1 MEPLEVLAKSKLSGK
16 KTIAVMSAKGGVG
29 KSLVSALLSLA
40 ISSSNPTTLIDLDI
54 HTMAVTKLFG
64 LENKIH
70 EVTKRGIEPFTIGNL
85 GVISLG
91 GVVKDKYV
99 ILPGSNTRSVMQS
112 LIAYSVIEDVVVFDL
127 PPGLGDEVLL
137 LEHLTDFV
145 PVVVTTPSKVSV
157 KVVEYLIRYLTEKGK
172 IPSLLVNMAYYDCDG
187 NKKVRPFG
195 DERAVN
201 ELAKKYGLKY
211 AELPIDPSLEEY
223 IGRIDQYDG
232 VVRQK
237 VIEFSRDLLK
247 PRRDETS

>member
-29 KSLVSALLSLA
+29 KSLISALLSLA

-64 LENKIH
+64 LENKLH

-99 ILPGSNTRSVMQS
+99 ILSGSNNRSVMES
-112 LIAYSVIEDVVVFDL
+112 LIAYSVINDVVVFDL

-157 KVVEYLIRYLTEKGK
+157 KVVEYLVRYLTEKRK
-172 IPSLLVNMAYYDCDG
+172 RPHLVVNMAYYDCEG
-187 NKKVRPFG
+187 GKKVRPFG

-201 ELAKKYGLKY
+201 ELVKKYGLEY
-211 AELPIDPSLEEY
+211 TELPIDPLLEDY
-223 IGRIDQYDG
+223 IGRIDKYDG
-232 VVRQK
+232 VVKQK
-237 VIEFSRDLLK
+237 VIELARDLLK
-247 PRRDETS
+247 PRRDERS

>member
-16 KTIAVMSAKGGVG
+16 KSIAVMSAKGGVG
-29 KSLVSALLSLA
+29 KSLISALLSLA

-64 LENKIH
+64 LENKLH

-99 ILPGSNTRSVMQS
+99 ILPGSNNRSVMES
-112 LIAYSVIEDVVVFDL
+112 LIAYSVINDVVLFDL

-157 KVVEYLIRYLTEKGK
+157 KVVEYLVRYLTEKGK
-172 IPSLLVNMAYYDCDG
+172 RPHLVVNMAYYDCEG
-187 NKKVRPFG
+187 GKKVRPFG

-201 ELAKKYGLKY
+201 ELVKKYGLEY
-211 AELPIDPSLEEY
+211 TELPIDPLLEDY
-223 IGRIDQYDG
+223 IGRIDKYDG
-232 VVRQK
+232 VVKQK
-237 VIEFSRDLLK
+237 VIELARDLLK
-247 PRRDETS
+247 PRRDERS